1 MYDELVEKFYEIE
14 TIDIND
20 LVKKLT
26 ATQKL
31 KLMKRENFPIINILL
46 LTILINFQ
54 VQYLMKD

>member
-1 MYDELVEKFYEIE
+1 MYDKLVEKFYEIE

-31 KLMKRENFPIINILL
+31 KLMKRENLPIINILL

>member
-1 MYDELVEKFYEIE
+1 MYDELVEKYYEIE

>member
-20 LVKKLT
+20 LIKKLT

>member
-26 ATQKL
+26 ATEKL

>member
-1 MYDELVEKFYEIE
+1 MYDEFVEKFYEIE

>member
-31 KLMKRENFPIINILL
+31 KLMKRENLPIINILL

>member
-1 MYDELVEKFYEIE
+1 MYDELIEKFYEIE

-31 KLMKRENFPIINILL
+31 KLMKRENLPIINILL

>member
-26 ATQKL
+26 ATQRL

>member
-1 MYDELVEKFYEIE
+1 MYDKLVEKFYEIE

>member
-46 LTILINFQ
+46 LKILINFQ

>member
-1 MYDELVEKFYEIE
+1 MYDELVEKFYETE

-31 KLMKRENFPIINILL
+31 KLMKRENLPIINILL

>member
-31 KLMKRENFPIINILL
+31 KLMKRENVPIINILL

>member
-14 TIDIND
+14 TIDIKN

-54 VQYLMKD
+54 VQ

>member
-14 TIDIND
+14 TIDISD

-31 KLMKRENFPIINILL
+31 KLMKRENLPIINILL

>member
-14 TIDIND
+14 TIDISD

>member
-54 VQYLMKD
+54 VQCLMKD

>member
-31 KLMKRENFPIINILL
+31 KLMKRENFPITNILL

>member
-46 LTILINFQ
+46 LTILISFQ